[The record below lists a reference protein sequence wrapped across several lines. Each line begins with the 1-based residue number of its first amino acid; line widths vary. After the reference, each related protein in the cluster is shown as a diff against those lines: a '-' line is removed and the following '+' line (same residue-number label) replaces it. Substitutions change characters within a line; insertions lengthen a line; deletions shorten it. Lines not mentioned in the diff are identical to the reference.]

1 MWYEIDF
8 TIKDENCCI
17 EKKVVQW
24 IEKENLVN
32 AIFKTIQNGMYA
44 HMTQQNVKGP
54 VSMVADGTDICIL
67 QEDGIKNY
75 GQGIRNTKEAV
86 IELINNYSK

>member
-8 TIKDENCCI
+8 TIKDENCRI

-24 IEKENLVN
+24 IEKENLAE

-44 HMTQQNVKGP
+44 HMTNENVKGP

-67 QEDGIKNY
+67 QENGVKDY
-75 GQGIRNTKEAV
+75 GQDIRKMKEAV
-86 IELINNYSK
+86 IKLINNY